1 MIFIGF
7 MRHFQSSESKYP
19 FLGKKIS
26 QSLIHHFEVIQSL
39 NLSLLELHTKYS
51 SINKENINKA
61 VLNLFHCVIKI
72 PLFVLREKTS
82 QNDSGNLGKKQ
93 IVAKGF
99 S

>member
-1 MIFIGF
+1 M
-7 MRHFQSSESKYP
+7 
-19 FLGKKIS
+19 
-26 QSLIHHFEVIQSL
+26 
-39 NLSLLELHTKYS
+39 KYS
-51 SINKENINKA
+51 SINKANINKA

-99 S
+99 NS